1 MNERRPSHAAAL
13 PAVDERQVAL
23 AGFFVQVHR
32 VPQLGPVF
40 KGAHHSPQL
49 PLPQLNPNIQKGLYG
64 PGFSGLLSRP
74 GHLWQ
79 LGPIRPGSRDQPNET
94 HDRQP
99 AKFRVVPPIPSRPSH
114 LRGKTSHIDCLSI
127 QVLEQVLKHGVA
139 FEPFAELHSPCVAL
153 TGMHITEPQLGL
165 VANPGLGVCGV
176 GRVEPV

>member
-1 MNERRPSHAAAL
+1 M
-13 PAVDERQVAL
+13 
-23 AGFFVQVHR
+23 
-32 VPQLGPVF
+32 PQLGPVF

-49 PLPQLNPNIQKGLYG
+49 PLPQLNPHIQKGLYG
-64 PGFSGLLSRP
+64 PWFFVLFSGL

-79 LGPIRPGSRDQPNET
+79 LGPIRPGSRDQTNQT

-99 AKFRVVPPIPSRPSH
+99 AKVGMVSPILPRPSH

-139 FEPFAELHSPCVAL
+139 FEPFPQLHSPCVAL